1 MAKTKVTPGWVG
13 PIKQANEGK
22 RPFYCDY
29 GDWATGDK
37 RRQRLGYKEKDAELE
52 YIRFNERMET
62 KTHMP
67 TAGRTFGDALDEYER
82 WCEER
87 WRLRAEDQRQLPH
100 F

>member
-37 RRQRLGYKEKDAELE
+37 RRQNLGYKKKDAELE
-52 YIRFNERMET
+52 YIRFNERMELEDAHADSR
-62 KTHMP
+62 TH
-67 TAGRTFGDALDEYER
+67 
-82 WCEER
+82 
-87 WRLRAEDQRQLPH
+87 LRRGSRRI
-100 F
+100 